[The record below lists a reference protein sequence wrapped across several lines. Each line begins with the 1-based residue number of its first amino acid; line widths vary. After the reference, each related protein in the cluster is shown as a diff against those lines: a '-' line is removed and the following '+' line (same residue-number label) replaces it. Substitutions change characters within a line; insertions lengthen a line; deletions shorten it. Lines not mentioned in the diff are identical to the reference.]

1 MHTASWSGSTH
12 ETPMYCASHA
22 PSGSRMVKYRCVY
35 GLCPVVHA
43 THAPWVGAESRWC
56 RAHRPAGSVNVV
68 HRRCG
73 FIGCPK
79 VNPAFGYATRTEGP
93 LQDDQRPEG
102 DGAPGESRGQYCKT
116 HRLPGMV
123 DVRSRRC
130 GHEGC
135 TVLKPA
141 CGFCRRHRD
150 GPVVSPSTQV
160 CPAEKKT
167 PVQVNEL
174 GGV

>member
-1 MHTASWSGSTH
+1 MPLYCVETACLHTASWSGPPAQSSA
-12 ETPMYCASHA
+12 PMYCASHA

-79 VNPAFGYATRTEGP
+79 VNPAFG
-93 LQDDQRPEG
+93 
-102 DGAPGESRGQYCKT
+102 APGESRGQYCKT

-135 TVLKPA
+135 TVLNPA
-141 CGFCRRHRD
+141 GGFCRRHRGLSEYLRGD
-150 GPVVSPSTQV
+150 AWYTGTAPPGSESTQV
-160 CPAEKKT
+160 
-167 PVQVNEL
+167 
-174 GGV
+174 